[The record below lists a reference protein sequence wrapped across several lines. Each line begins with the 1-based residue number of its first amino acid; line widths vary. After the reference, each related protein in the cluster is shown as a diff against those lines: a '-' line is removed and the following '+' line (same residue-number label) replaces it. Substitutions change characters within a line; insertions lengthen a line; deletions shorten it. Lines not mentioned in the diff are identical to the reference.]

1 MSAPRQITRLASRAI
16 SRRASPLGNGIIRN
30 QRSSILSP
38 CQSSSSSSNQYQVK
52 GLSVRYGSH
61 LPERSPNFVKP
72 TEKHLNDLKKIVSS
86 SLSSLDGTATQ
97 EELKSFNDDWMNKYH
112 GNSKIVL
119 KPKTTKEV
127 SEIMKYCY
135 QNDLAV
141 VPQGGNT
148 GLVGGSNPVHDEI
161 ILNLSN
167 MNKIRSFDQVSGCLV
182 ADGGVVLEAADH
194 YLAEKGFIFPL
205 DLGAKGSCHIGG
217 NVATN
222 AGGLRLLRYGSLHG
236 TVLGLEVVLP
246 DGTIWNGLSKLRKD
260 NTGFD
265 IKQLFIGS
273 EGTIGIITAVS
284 IMCPRRPSAMNVAVF
299 SLESYEAVQKVFAE
313 AKGHL
318 GEILSA
324 FEFFDKQSYALVK
337 HHQEENG
344 EAERKVFE
352 TEGDFYC
359 LIETGGSN
367 AEHDEAKLT
376 GLLEHLMENEM
387 VLDGVLAQDSTQF
400 QALWKLRELVPES
413 AGKAGSV
420 YKYDVSVPVA
430 KMYEPVEQLRVKLR
444 EGGVLEGDG
453 KMEGPIKAVTGY
465 GHIGD
470 GNIHI
475 NIVATKYTDEIE
487 KIIEPYVYEVV
498 SKYDGS
504 ISAEHGLGV
513 MKAPYIGYSKN
524 QTSIELMKKVKQM
537 FDPKG
542 LLNPYK
548 YIV

>member
-1 MSAPRQITRLASRAI
+1 MTAARIVSRFAA
-16 SRRASPLGNGIIRN
+16 RALG
-30 QRSSILSP
+30 RSSLHPLPRSTLAPTKLSP
-38 CQSSSSSSNQYQVK
+38 TAYT
-52 GLSVRYGSH
+52 SVRLGST
-61 LPERSPNFVKP
+61 LPPRADFTKP
-72 TEKHLNDLKKIVSS
+72 TEEHIKELRAL
-86 SLSSLDGTATQ
+86 LSSNASLISTIDGSASPD
-97 EELKSFNDDWMNKYH
+97 ELQAFNDDWMNKYH
-112 GNSKIVL
+112 GKGPIVV
-119 KPKTTKEV
+119 KPKTTEEV
-127 SEIMKYCY
+127 SKVMKYCY
-135 QNDLAV
+135 DKGLAV

-167 MNKIRSFDQVSGCLV
+167 LSQIRSFDPVSGIFV
-182 ADGGVVLEAADH
+182 ADAGVILEVADN
-194 YLAEKGFIFPL
+194 YLAEQGFIFPL

-273 EGTIGIITAVS
+273 EGTIGIITAIS
-284 IMCPRRPSAMNVAVF
+284 ILCPRRPTAMNVAVF
-299 SLESYEAVQKVFAE
+299 SLPSYEAVQKVFGE
-313 AKGHL
+313 AKAYL

-337 HHQEENG
+337 KHQEENG
-344 EAERKVFE
+344 ETRSVFE
-352 TEGDFYC
+352 QEGDFYC

-367 AEHDEAKLT
+367 SEHDEAKLT
-376 GLLEHLMENEM
+376 ALLEHLLTSEL

-400 QALWKLRELVPES
+400 QSIWSLRELIPES

-420 YKYDVSVPVA
+420 YKYDVSVPVG
-430 KMYEPVEQLRVKLR
+430 KMYGLVEKMRERLRKQ
-444 EGGVLEGDG
+444 GVLEGDG
-453 KMEGPIKAVTGY
+453 NPEGPIRAVAGY
-465 GHIGD
+465 GHMGD
-470 GNIHI
+470 GNLHI
-475 NIVATKYTDEIE
+475 NIVANKYTEEIE
-487 KIIEPYVYEVV
+487 KVIEPYVYEIVAENE
-498 SKYDGS
+498 GS

-524 QTSIELMKKVKQM
+524 ETSIEVMKKVKNL

>member
-1 MSAPRQITRLASRAI
+1 MASPRALSRLASRALA
-16 SRRASPLGNGIIRN
+16 RRPALHQTTRLSAPTIAPTYTPVRLGSTLPP
-30 QRSSILSP
+30 RSAA
-38 CQSSSSSSNQYQVK
+38 
-52 GLSVRYGSH
+52 
-61 LPERSPNFVKP
+61 FTKP
-72 TEKHLNDLKKIVSS
+72 TEDHIKAIRALLSSDS
-86 SLSSLDGTATQ
+86 SLISTIDGTATAEDLQ
-97 EELKSFNDDWMNKYH
+97 SYNDDWMNKYH
-112 GNSKIVL
+112 GKGPIVV
-119 KPKTTKEV
+119 KPKSTEEV
-127 SEIMKYCY
+127 SKVMKYCY
-135 QNDLAV
+135 ESNLAI

-167 MNKIRSFDQVSGCLV
+167 LSQIRSFDPVSGILV
-182 ADGGVVLEAADH
+182 ADAGVILEAADNH
-194 YLAEKGFIFPL
+194 LAEQGFIFPL

-236 TVLGLEVVLP
+236 TVLGLEAVLP

-284 IMCPRRPSAMNVAVF
+284 ILCPRRPSAMNVAVF
-299 SLESYEAVQKVFAE
+299 SLPSYEAVQTVFGE
-313 AKGHL
+313 AKAYL

-337 HHQEENG
+337 KHQEENG
-344 EAERKVFE
+344 GHRSVFE
-352 TEGDFYC
+352 QEGDFYC

-376 GLLEHLMENEM
+376 ELLEHLLSNDLVM
-387 VLDGVLAQDSTQF
+387 DGVLAQDTTQF
-400 QALWKLRELVPES
+400 HSIWALRELVPES

-420 YKYDVSVPVA
+420 YKYDVSVPVG
-430 KMYEPVEQLRVKLR
+430 KMYGLVEKMRTRLR
-444 EGGVLEGDG
+444 ENGVLDGDG
-453 KMEGPIKAVTGY
+453 NPEGPIRAVAGY
-465 GHIGD
+465 GHMGD
-470 GNIHI
+470 GNLHI
-475 NIVATKYTDEIE
+475 NIVANKYTDEVE
-487 KIIEPYVYEVV
+487 KIIEPYIYEIV
-498 SKYDGS
+498 SEFDGS

-513 MKAPYIGYSKN
+513 MKAPYVHYSKN
-524 QTSIELMKKVKQM
+524 ETSIAIMKQIKQL